1 MIILRS
7 RSLIIPNDEYNLG
20 NDYDTNTATRV
31 FQLDRVMEGIDL
43 ANLMFKLDLTYADG
57 TSDTLALDSEVT
69 DDKINLTWTVTKNQ
83 LHVPGTVVV
92 QIRALN
98 VDGNMK
104 WTSYIGAFF
113 VEASMFGSADYNG
126 KLTEV
131 EQFEVA
137 IKSEKER
144 VQNEKARQ
152 DAEAERV
159 QAEAER
165 KPAEEE
171 RKTAEAE
178 RKSAET
184 VRSNAETARESAETE
199 REKWYNS
206 AKTNFDA
213 AIASGDK
220 AEQIAN
226 SLETNVEANM
236 KAAAASATAAAGSAS
251 AAAGSANEA
260 KEYSQNWSS
269 LDQRVKKN
277 ATDIENTNNNLSN
290 FHFYNDLSQLGLSE
304 GASINNLLEKMPA
317 PSVGVFYCLSKSITG
332 LPFDTQCVVTIFK
345 NGNPFRIE
353 VQDIWS
359 GRTYV
364 AIYSGGTVGKF
375 VEYALKSDLQSN
387 LLYKEFTTESRSW
400 KTLECHRLSYTAPN
414 GYKFLTICY
423 TRTNGWIG
431 ATYVVPVIGSF
442 DFDIYVPTGSGNGT
456 VTLGA
461 LFVKNV

>member
-159 QAEAER
+159 HAEAER
-165 KPAEEE
+165 KSAEEE

-184 VRSNAETARESAETE
+184 VRYNAETARESAETE
-199 REKWYNS
+199 REEWYNS

-213 AIASGDK
+213 AIASGAK

-226 SLETNVEANM
+226 SLETNVETSM

-260 KEYSQNWSS
+260 KQYSQNWSA
-269 LDQRVKKN
+269 LDQRVAKN
-277 ATDIENTNNNLSN
+277 AADIVTTNNNLSN
-290 FHFYNDLSQLGLSE
+290 KADKTSLSS
-304 GASINNLLEKMPA
+304 
-317 PSVGVFYCLSKSITG
+317 
-332 LPFDTQCVVTIFK
+332 
-345 NGNPFRIE
+345 
-353 VQDIWS
+353 
-359 GRTYV
+359 
-364 AIYSGGTVGKF
+364 
-375 VEYALKSDLQSN
+375 YALKSDLWPQSPGTQIAAGTDMKTITTPGHYYCEN
-387 LLYKEFTTESRSW
+387 NSTAASLKNCPLSDAFTLVVYRAAGGADDNVYYVAQEYT
-400 KTLECHRLSYTAPN
+400 SYMCN
-414 GYKFLTICY
+414 RRVIQ
-423 TRTNGWIG
+423 
-431 ATYVVPVIGSF
+431 TYNKDSNNWTTYEIQFKS
-442 DFDIYVPTGSGNGT
+442 
-456 VTLGA
+456 
-461 LFVKNV
+461 